1 MKLRTLLVCG
11 ISIVP
16 SVAGANDIP
25 NGEQERKAWC
35 AEYVTVFEPRRPK
48 FMSGSPLNQ
57 EFWKNNTPAAVQQ
70 KQLADYEADLQDFK
84 DKTAINNERVRLCSS
99 WGLRAN

>member
-1 MKLRTLLVCG
+1 MRFRTLFVCG
-11 ISIVP
+11 ISCWPTVAAAIDVP
-16 SVAGANDIP
+16 Q
-25 NGEQERKAWC
+25 GEQERTAWC
-35 AEYVTVFEPRRPK
+35 AKYVTVLEPRRPK

-70 KQLADYEADLQDFK
+70 KQLADFEADLQDFK